1 MDGAVGILFEEDG
14 DELGEGESEVVKDG
28 LVDLEVEVV
37 VKYLVDACIDL
48 VEGEVDLLRVVGQQ
62 IEVG

>member
-14 DELGEGESEVVKDG
+14 DELGEGESEVVKDS

-48 VEGEVDLLRVVGQQ
+48 VEG
-62 IEVG
+62 